1 MLLRCRRRIVR
12 DGIDDSRVTGTVMV
26 RFRCVVVVRVFHP
39 APVHQWPILHRSGA
53 TGTPRQGGRRH
64 VVVGARD
71 VGVARQQVRRRDEES
86 AAGAATVSRLVD
98 RSRRLRTLRTGEQ
111 SQSYNEC

>member
-1 MLLRCRRRIVR
+1 MLLRCRRRIVQ

-26 RFRCVVVVRVFHP
+26 RFRCVVVVRVFRP
-39 APVHQWPILHRSGA
+39 APVHQWPILRRGA
-53 TGTPRQGGRRH
+53 TAAGTPRQHGRRH

-86 AAGAATVSRLVD
+86 AAGAATVSRFVD
-98 RSRRLRTLRTGEQ
+98 RSR
-111 SQSYNEC
+111 